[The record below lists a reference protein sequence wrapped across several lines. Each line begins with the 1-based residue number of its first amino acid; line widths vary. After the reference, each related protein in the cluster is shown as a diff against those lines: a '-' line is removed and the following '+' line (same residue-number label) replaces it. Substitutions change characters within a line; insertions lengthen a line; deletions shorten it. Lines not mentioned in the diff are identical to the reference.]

1 MSNNKSNKRAEA
13 IGHIIFLVV
22 VFITSYATLYIMHVA
37 GLNVNIN
44 WLIFSLIYSFIWYVL
59 YTIADKVVT

>member
-13 IGHIIFLVV
+13 IGQIIFLVV
-22 VFITSYATLYIMHVA
+22 VFITSYATLYIMHIA
-37 GLNVNIN
+37 GLNVDIN
-44 WLIFSLIYSFIWYVL
+44 WLIFSLIYTFIWYVL